1 MNVLDPTL
9 RTRIL
14 DAVTAWAALRYG
26 ARIQAV
32 SIEHASICRT
42 SSESEADYIVSLD
55 ILEGP
60 APLRVKVFVAPDGG
74 LRVSD

>member
-1 MNVLDPTL
+1 MEVLDPTL
-9 RTRIL
+9 RAHIL
-14 DAVTAWAALRYG
+14 DAVTAWAARRYG
-26 ARIQAV
+26 ERIKIV
-32 SIEHASICRT
+32 SVEHATVSTT
-42 SSESEADYIVSLD
+42 SSESAADYIVSLD